1 MVRLLFRIEYVCV
14 RLAIPLLLLLS
25 LVNHFKHSLWEC
37 LSNIL
42 VEGSCILI
50 LRQDDLVE
58 KQLFQNVIL
67 DGKLFKLEVEVAQ
80 RLALRDI
87 SARVIQLSKKRVLEY
102 LSGGQSVFG
111 VPCHQLLD
119 EVDCKSGCLRN

>member
-1 MVRLLFRIEYVCV
+1 
-14 RLAIPLLLLLS
+14 
-25 LVNHFKHSLWEC
+25 
-37 LSNIL
+37 L

-67 DGKLFKLEVEVAQ
+67 DGKLFKLKVEVAQ

-102 LSGGQSVFG
+102 LSG
-111 VPCHQLLD
+111 
-119 EVDCKSGCLRN
+119 